1 MKEVRRFERTGGIC
15 PTSEGIDRASQID
28 LTQVVDESLSINDG
42 AILYPGMKIDSWLW
56 KAYAE
61 SGLHPADKPVR
72 DFTDEQKHA
81 LYYLS
86 DVKTKIIGINMS
98 YQGLIVRLQSS
109 VLSKDK
115 DSLQKH
121 MKGSAATSLSARS
134 SKRKYALPPELSK
147 PATPDATTCAASTST
162 SRSACS
168 VPSPALQARAS
179 LRCWRVCR
187 RTSQSA
193 CSSWTKPPIKGSRRS
208 NPATYTGALDAIR
221 KASAKANSTPDNT
234 VKPALFS
241 ANSEG
246 ACPNCNGT
254 GVIYVEFGFMGCV
267 DVPCEV
273 CEGRSLIR
281 FPAESVSVSSSPRE
295 FVAQ

>member
-1 MKEVRRFERTGGIC
+1 M
-15 PTSEGIDRASQID
+15 
-28 LTQVVDESLSINDG
+28 
-42 AILYPGMKIDSWLW
+42 
-56 KAYAE
+56 
-61 SGLHPADKPVR
+61 R

-86 DVKTKIIGINMS
+86 DVKTKINGINMS

-121 MKGSAATSLSARS
+121 MKGS
-134 SKRKYALPPELSK
+134 
-147 PATPDATTCAASTST
+147 TST
-162 SRSACS
+162 SRLACS
-168 VPSPALQARAS
+168 VPSPALRAWAS

-193 CSSWTKPPIKGSRRS
+193 CSSRGQTPIKGSRRS
-208 NPATYTGALDAIR
+208 NPATYTGELDSIR
-221 KASAKANSTPDNT
+221 KAFANANSTPDNT

-241 ANSEG
+241 VNSEG

-254 GVIYVEFGFMGCV
+254 GVIYAEFGFMGCV

-295 FVAQ
+295 FVAQKEPLTSRYLAEYVA

>member
-1 MKEVRRFERTGGIC
+1 MPRPNPRRTNQCTLKPEE
-15 PTSEGIDRASQID
+15 P
-28 LTQVVDESLSINDG
+28 
-42 AILYPGMKIDSWLW
+42 LYPGMKIDSWLW

-61 SGLHPADKPVR
+61 SGLYPADKPVR

-121 MKGSAATSLSARS
+121 MKGSAATSLTARS

-193 CSSWTKPPIKGSRRS
+193 CSSWTKPPSRAR
-208 NPATYTGALDAIR
+208 AALTRRRIR
-221 KASAKANSTPDNT
+221 ERWMPSVRPSP
-234 VKPALFS
+234 KPI
-241 ANSEG
+241 
-246 ACPNCNGT
+246 PPR
-254 GVIYVEFGFMGCV
+254 I
-267 DVPCEV
+267 
-273 CEGRSLIR
+273 IR
-281 FPAESVSVSSSPRE
+281 
-295 FVAQ
+295 

>member
-1 MKEVRRFERTGGIC
+1 
-15 PTSEGIDRASQID
+15 
-28 LTQVVDESLSINDG
+28 
-42 AILYPGMKIDSWLW
+42 
-56 KAYAE
+56 
-61 SGLHPADKPVR
+61 
-72 DFTDEQKHA
+72 
-81 LYYLS
+81 
-86 DVKTKIIGINMS
+86 
-98 YQGLIVRLQSS
+98 
-109 VLSKDK
+109 
-115 DSLQKH
+115 
-121 MKGSAATSLSARS
+121 
-134 SKRKYALPPELSK
+134 
-147 PATPDATTCAASTST
+147 
-162 SRSACS
+162 
-168 VPSPALQARAS
+168 
-179 LRCWRVCR
+179 
-187 RTSQSA
+187 
-193 CSSWTKPPIKGSRRS
+193 KGSRRS

-221 KASAKANSTPDNT
+221 KAFAKANSTPDNT

>member
-1 MKEVRRFERTGGIC
+1 MSALAASA
-15 PTSEGIDRASQID
+15 PTCEGIGRASQID

-61 SGLHPADKPVR
+61 SGLYPADKPVR

-98 YQGLIVRLQSS
+98 YQGLIVCLQSS

-121 MKGSAATSLSARS
+121 MKGS
-134 SKRKYALPPELSK
+134 
-147 PATPDATTCAASTST
+147 TST
-162 SRSACS
+162 SRLACS

-193 CSSWTKPPIKGSRRS
+193 CSSRAKPPSRAR
-208 NPATYTGALDAIR
+208 AALTRRRIR
-221 KASAKANSTPDNT
+221 ERWMPSARPSP
-234 VKPALFS
+234 KPI
-241 ANSEG
+241 
-246 ACPNCNGT
+246 PPR
-254 GVIYVEFGFMGCV
+254 I
-267 DVPCEV
+267 
-273 CEGRSLIR
+273 IR
-281 FPAESVSVSSSPRE
+281 
-295 FVAQ
+295 